1 MRSVSKMLYEMQTDV
16 LHPFRVRVM
25 GMINQFM
32 DDLKHSPDIA
42 EKEVAIKEDLLT
54 QPAVREFTTTLWAD
68 IRQAL
73 VNQSEQPDAEL
84 KQTIE
89 DAVVNFG
96 NTILEDDKLAEKING
111 WAEDSARY
119 LLNTHGQEV
128 ANLIEETIQSWD
140 PEATSERIEIQIGKD
155 LQFIRING
163 TVIGGLAGFIIHTVT
178 VLPGL
183 LQQ

>member
-1 MRSVSKMLYEMQTDV
+1 
-16 LHPFRVRVM
+16 M
-25 GMINQFM
+25 GRGQ
-32 DDLKHSPDIA
+32 
-42 EKEVAIKEDLLT
+42 
-54 QPAVREFTTTLWAD
+54 
-68 IRQAL
+68 
-73 VNQSEQPDAEL
+73 
-84 KQTIE
+84 
-89 DAVVNFG
+89 
-96 NTILEDDKLAEKING
+96 
-111 WAEDSARY
+111 RY